1 MTPLVVVKTLSRF
14 LEKIFLQ
21 STVTHLL
28 QKVALAIA
36 KQRLFRTDSPG
47 EFKANVAT
55 NGRKLE
61 RAVYSVIVINVH
73 LFPFQIK

>member
-1 MTPLVVVKTLSRF
+1 MIPLVVVKTLSRF

-36 KQRLFRTDSPG
+36 KQRLFRTHSPG

-55 NGRKLE
+55 SGRKLE